1 MLRRT
6 YKPKLVPV
14 NQLRC
19 VSEETDQW
27 ESTGPDPEFQLKA
40 APSGWVRL
48 SFIASSEIPVDFT
61 LYAYG
66 EDGCLKAKS
75 FNIGFV
81 TDKEKSYS
89 TTIFLDSDVSTL
101 RLDPGDCPT
110 RFVIREV
117 KLAKMTEMHMLAR
130 TSWNFFYEKK
140 NRSFGALFGTFTR
153 ALTALRAG
161 GRRGLHTH
169 ALERVKAVS
178 DIHTHHYD
186 LWIRQHTPT
195 SEELR
200 KMARHSVDLPH
211 KPAFS
216 ILIPTCDPE
225 EYSMKRCI
233 ESILFQAY
241 PYWELFI
248 VDDAVTKPPIR
259 KLLQSYEASDQR
271 IRSIGCDGNGHLPAT
286 LNRAFSFAKGDFV
299 CLMESADEIS
309 PDALFEFAQLLNR
322 HPDTDMI
329 YSDEDRIDAN
339 GGRFEPFFKPDW
351 SPEYAE
357 AFIYTGRF
365 ACYRTEIARRVGGFR
380 ADYESAC
387 EHDFLLR
394 FTEQTQ
400 KIGHIAKI
408 LYHRRVNRS
417 TATTPSE
424 DLGQRRDDH
433 AAKALNGRMD
443 RLKKSGVVHPTAYP
457 GCFDV
462 RYHIIDNPL
471 VSIIIPSAGKSAQL
485 LGKEIDMLSNC
496 INSVADKS
504 TYTNYEIVVV
514 DNNDLYGEYHSS
526 NPAERLQVRPLRGRR
541 EYRRKDEPGS
551 APRRGDLPSLPQRR
565 HRGHLP
571 RLA

>member
-6 YKPKLVPV
+6 YKPKLVPI
-14 NQLRC
+14 NQLRP
-19 VSEETDQW
+19 VSEKTDQW

-40 APSGWVRL
+40 APSGWARL
-48 SFIASSEIPVDFT
+48 SFIASSEKPVDFT

-66 EDGCLKAKS
+66 RDGCLKAKS

-153 ALTALRAG
+153 AFTALRAG
-161 GRRGLHTH
+161 GRRGLHAH

-178 DIHTHHYD
+178 DMHTHHYD
-186 LWIRQHTPT
+186 LWIRQHAPT
-195 SEELR
+195 SEELT

-233 ESILFQAY
+233 ESILFQVY

-259 KLLQSYEASDQR
+259 KLLQSYEARDQR

-329 YSDEDRIDAN
+329 YSDEDRIDAS

-387 EHDFLLR
+387 ELDFLLR
-394 FTEQTQ
+394 LTEQTQ

-443 RLKKSGVVHPTAYP
+443 RLKKSGVVHSTGYP

-485 LGKEIDMLSNC
+485 LGREIDMLSNC
-496 INSVADKS
+496 INSVSAKS

-514 DNNDLYGEYHSS
+514 DNNDLT
-526 NPAERLQVRPLRGRR
+526 ERTIRAIRRSDCTVRTLRGR
-541 EYRRKDEPGS
+541 
-551 APRRGDLPSLPQRR
+551 A
-565 HRGHLP
+565 
-571 RLA
+571 